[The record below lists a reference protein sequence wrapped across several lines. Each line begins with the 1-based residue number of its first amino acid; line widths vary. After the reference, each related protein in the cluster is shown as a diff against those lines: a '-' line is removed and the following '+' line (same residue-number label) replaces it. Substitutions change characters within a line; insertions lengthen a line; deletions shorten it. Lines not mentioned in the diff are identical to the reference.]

1 MAAAGSGSG
10 SRAGSCPR
18 VLLRRGLGAKLMP
31 ARQISGAVTA
41 TRALSSPLP
50 FPEDATGLG
59 LFGPTWSRRA
69 RSGLAAR
76 LTPRW
81 AERTGMGLSNESLR
95 RRTEPEGLLLWGRGV
110 GRRPASHPEPAGRM
124 ELAPAHGG
132 RGRGGGSGPP
142 AWFPGSLG
150 TARLPG
156 TPVVPCTGFRG
167 SLSGEKEKKR
177 EERNFTPHCVEML

>member
-1 MAAAGSGSG
+1 
-10 SRAGSCPR
+10 
-18 VLLRRGLGAKLMP
+18 MP
-31 ARQISGAVTA
+31 ARQISGAVTV

-59 LFGPTWSRRA
+59 LFGPTWPRRSRSARRA

-76 LTPRW
+76 LTPSW
-81 AERTGMGLSNESLR
+81 AEGTGMGPGNESLR

-142 AWFPGSLG
+142 AWFSGYLG
-150 TARLPG
+150 AAWLPG

-167 SLSGEKEKKR
+167 SLSGENEKKR
-177 EERNFTPHCVEML
+177 ERERKKKIILSNRENLFQLQPCWRGCGEQGP